1 MAATTVTMPALGE
14 SVSEGTVVKWLAQPG
29 QRVERD
35 QPLVEIATDKANTEI
50 PSPTAGVLVE
60 VIAQEGAVVQVGAAL
75 ARLDD
80 AAQAA
85 AGAPAAQ
92 RQPAAE
98 APQSRAAPQ
107 SSAAAAAPRS
117 AESASARSSPPSQ
130 PAAQAAPT
138 PQAYGA
144 APAASQRAQQQGD
157 GNGHLRASPVVRN
170 VAQEHGVDLDRVPGS
185 GPQGRITKADVMSY
199 LDRGGVGPA
208 GLGLVNVE
216 GSADSSEPVV
226 PAGAVS
232 QPPPQQTFP
241 GSPPPSSG
249 PATIPPPVSS
259 VGYAVGPV
267 PLQLRAYKPPRYTP
281 REGDQVI
288 PFDHRRRLI
297 AEHMVYSKV
306 TSPHVPCAAEV
317 DMTPFARLREQWKTA
332 KETGGR
338 APSFLVGLCRATI
351 QALAEFPRMNAVV
364 QDESL
369 IIRKDINLGVAVDT
383 DKGLLVP
390 VIRRANE
397 KSMLGLARALD
408 DLAARARAGKVT
420 ADELS
425 GGSFTVSNPGL
436 KGNLWGASIINQP
449 QVGILRMGEIV
460 KRPVVREIN
469 SEDVIVVR
477 QMMYLT
483 LSYDHRV
490 IDGVIGNSFLHRV
503 RELLEEAKFS
513 L

>member
-1 MAATTVTMPALGE
+1 MAATTVTMPQLGE
-14 SVSEGTVVKWLAQPG
+14 SVVEGTIVKWLAQLG

-50 PSPTAGVLVE
+50 PSPSAGVLVE
-60 VIAQEGAVVQVGAAL
+60 VIAQEGTVVQVGGAL

-80 AAQAA
+80 AAAGTGTQAPAAAKPAQQQPAPSARPAEQAA
-85 AGAPAAQ
+85 PPPPPQTYGSAPAAQ
-92 RQPAAE
+92 QQAQP
-98 APQSRAAPQ
+98 
-107 SSAAAAAPRS
+107 
-117 AESASARSSPPSQ
+117 
-130 PAAQAAPT
+130 
-138 PQAYGA
+138 G
-144 APAASQRAQQQGD
+144 
-157 GNGHLRASPVVRN
+157 GNGHQRASPVVRN
-170 VAQEHGVDLDRVPGS
+170 VAQEHGVDLDRVRGS

-199 LDRGGVGPA
+199 LDSGGIGPA
-208 GLGLVNVE
+208 AAGIVNPD

-226 PAGAVS
+226 PAGAAVS
-232 QPPPQQTFP
+232 QPPPPQTFP
-241 GSPPPSSG
+241 GAPRTGG

-259 VGYAVGPV
+259 VPYATGPV

-281 REGDQVI
+281 KEGDQVI
-288 PFDHRRRLI
+288 PFDHRRRLV

-306 TSPHVPCAAEV
+306 TSPHVPCTAEV
-317 DMTPFARLREQWKTA
+317 DMTPFARLREEWKKA
-332 KETGGR
+332 KETAGR
-338 APSFLVGLCRATI
+338 APSFLVGLCRATV

-397 KSMLGLARALD
+397 KSVLGLGRALD
-408 DLAARARAGKVT
+408 DLAARARTGKLT

-436 KGNLWGASIINQP
+436 KGNLFGASIINQP

-460 KRPVVREIN
+460 KRAVVREVDG
-469 SEDVIVVR
+469 EDVIVVR

-490 IDGVIGNSFLHRV
+490 VDGVIGNAFLHRV